1 MPSTTELPPLAP
13 AQVEVDALF
22 EEARRR
28 QRRRRRGIALALL
41 AAALATVLALQASS
55 PPPKPPRSG
64 AGNAA
69 SGATRHVS
77 LGLPAGQSTSAFRI
91 VAPANHAYE
100 VSIVVPARSAIVL
113 TVKIGP
119 GSGWS
124 VDTRRNQ
131 DCRATT
137 TTTACLVPFAAG
149 GNPGGTWTATIRKL
163 SIPPAQVQVAIRF
176 ARRAGDYSS

>member
-1 MPSTTELPPLAP
+1 MPSTTELPPFAP

-41 AAALATVLALQASS
+41 AAALATVLLQASG

-64 AGNAA
+64 ARNAA
-69 SGATRHVS
+69 SGTARHVS

-91 VAPANHAYE
+91 AAPVNHAYE

-113 TVKIGP
+113 TVKIDP

-124 VDTRRNQ
+124 VDTRRNG

-137 TTTACLVPFAAG
+137 TTTVCLVPFAAG
-149 GNPGGTWTATIRKL
+149 GNPGGTWTATIRKV

-176 ARRAGDYSS
+176 ARWAGDYSS